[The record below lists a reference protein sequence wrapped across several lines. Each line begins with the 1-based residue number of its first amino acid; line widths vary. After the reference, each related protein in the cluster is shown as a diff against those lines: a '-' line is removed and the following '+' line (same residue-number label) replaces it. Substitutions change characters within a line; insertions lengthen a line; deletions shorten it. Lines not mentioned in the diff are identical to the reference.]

1 MTGQSRNRGLG
12 SPPGIDPGLP
22 ACRQVAGLALR
33 PETSSALG
41 DDDAPEFVGDYG
53 GRYVTSGVQDVEPAD
68 NGLPMPGGAMVRVIG

>member
-1 MTGQSRNRGLG
+1 M
-12 SPPGIDPGLP
+12 
-22 ACRQVAGLALR
+22 

-68 NGLPMPGGAMVRVIG
+68 NGLPTPGGAMVRVIG